1 MGIEMMMMMMMM
13 ACLIMSAQ
21 QPNLSALS
29 EGAKCLTGII
39 VHNLD
44 NQQMRPSWRSCH
56 CANTLHCAWYGAASA
71 AAA

>member
-44 NQQMRPSWRSCH
+44 NQQMRPS
-56 CANTLHCAWYGAASA
+56 
-71 AAA
+71 